1 MPRRHAAGERQAQD
15 KVRPEAPGVRPHRGR
30 AGPLAEGR
38 MMEDTKTVE
47 IDIAAF
53 DGEIER
59 VTRLV
64 RCVRDAGLRTSRL
77 RSARK

>member
-1 MPRRHAAGERQAQD
+1 
-15 KVRPEAPGVRPHRGR
+15 
-30 AGPLAEGR
+30 